1 MDDKSLHQLHNEEI
15 NQKDGFK
22 EVNNP
27 DYYLGKKFYPSC
39 QYLEWYGIRV
49 KWYKSLLWQDF
60 K

>member
-27 DYYLGKKFYPSC
+27 DYYLGKNSIPVVN
-39 QYLEWYGIRV
+39 I
-49 KWYKSLLWQDF
+49 
-60 K
+60 

>member
-39 QYLEWYGIRV
+39 QYLESGMV
-49 KWYKSLLWQDF
+49 LGSMV
-60 K
+60 